1 MNLFVAVLIGAVF
14 GAGLMISGMS
24 NPANVL
30 NFLDLAGKWDA
41 RLAFVMGGAVMVT
54 AVGFPLLM
62 RRVKPLLADKF
73 NWPTANAIDKKLLLG
88 ASLFGV
94 GWGLAGYCPGPA
106 IASVGAGSGDMLIF
120 IPALVLGMWVATKFR

>member
-1 MNLFVAVLIGAVF
+1 MVALLIGAVF

-30 NFLDLAGKWDA
+30 NFLDLAGTWDA
-41 RLAFVMGGAVMVT
+41 RLAFVMAGAVMVT
-54 AVGFPLLM
+54 AVGFPFLM
-62 RRVKPLLADKF
+62 RRVRPLLADKF
-73 NWPTANAIDKKLLLG
+73 NWPTASAIDKKLLLG
-88 ASLFGV
+88 AGLFGV

-106 IASVGAGSGDMLIF
+106 IASIGAGSADMLIF